1 MKGDSYM
8 RLRRGDV
15 LIHSENKQIIGLLV
29 NRKGARW
36 RYLLQS
42 PGTTPENEG
51 KIIQT
56 FQWAT
61 RASIVKTIS
70 EGTVRHLRPGGNKNG

>member
-1 MKGDSYM
+1 M
-8 RLRRGDV
+8 RLQRGDI
-15 LIHSENKQIIGLLV
+15 LIHSGNRQIIGLLV
-29 NRKGARW
+29 KRKGRRW

-42 PGTTPENEG
+42 PGTAPGNLG

-61 RASIVKTIS
+61 SASIAKGIR
-70 EGTVRHLRPGGNKNG
+70 EGNVRHLRPGRKKNDGIV